1 MDIAQRREEI
11 LKKVVEEYIKTALPI
26 SSDFLKAEG
35 FWDISPATIRIDL
48 AELTDEGFLEKPY
61 VSGGRIPTDKGY
73 RFFVDQLPTDSKI
86 QPKRFENLLVE
97 FNDVVRL
104 SQEIAR
110 ILAKNSANLGLVY
123 LKDYNLICQ
132 EGWERLIQ
140 EPEFNDIDYTRNFI
154 EGLRELTYSLD
165 DLPVNQN
172 QTAQVFIGQECPLD
186 KNNFSVIV
194 GQGIFENN
202 QNQPVY
208 FAITGPKRMNF
219 YDNIRLINDLMNAFN

>member
-26 SSDFLKAEG
+26 SSDFLKTEG

-48 AELTDEGFLEKPY
+48 AELTEEGFLEKPY

-73 RFFVDQLPTDSKI
+73 RFFVDQLPADSSL
-86 QPKRFENLLVE
+86 QSKRFENLLAE
-97 FNDVVRL
+97 FDDAVRL

-110 ILAKNSANLGLVY
+110 ILAKNSASLGLVY
-123 LKDYNLICQ
+123 LKDYDLVCQ

-154 EGLRELTYSLD
+154 ESLHELGANLD
-165 DLPVNQN
+165 DLPTNESSV
-172 QTAQVFIGQECPLD
+172 AQVFIGQECQLD
-186 KNNFSVIV
+186 KNNFSVI
-194 GQGIFENN
+194 
-202 QNQPVY
+202 
-208 FAITGPKRMNF
+208 
-219 YDNIRLINDLMNAFN
+219 